1 MTRSILNTI
10 GNTPLIEIKH
20 FNPNPKV
27 SILAKL
33 EYFNPGGSVKD
44 RPALFMIEDGEKSGA
59 LTPDKTVIE
68 ATSGNTGIG
77 LALICSVK
85 GYKLL
90 LTMSEAVSIERQKI
104 LKARGADIL
113 LTPGHLGTDGAIEE
127 VYRLARENPQ
137 AYFMADQF
145 NNPANWQSHYFGT
158 AVEIWQQTG
167 GKVSTVVATLGTS
180 GTLMGLERRLKEYN
194 PDIRIVGVEPYLGH
208 KIQGLKN
215 MKEAYRPEIFE
226 KNRLDEIMNIDDEEA
241 FEMTRQL
248 AKKEGLFVGMSSGAA
263 MVIAQKQAERM
274 VEGNIVAIFPDSG
287 ERYLSTPLFAV
298 REKVGLKLYNTMSRS
313 KEPFEPLLPD
323 KVSLYTCGPT
333 AHARMHIGES
343 RRYVFSD
350 LLCRYLKFRG
360 YDVNHIMNITDL
372 DDKTINGSEKA
383 GMDLVEFTEKHIDSF
398 KKDMDILEIKPA
410 NKYPKASEHIGVMID
425 LVEKLVKK
433 GCAYEKLR
441 SLYFDI
447 SRFADY
453 GKLSG
458 IDINKIKLGAT
469 VDLDEYEK
477 ENPRDFTLLKR
488 STLPELRRGIFTKTA
503 WGNIRPSWHIQCVAM
518 SMKHLGES
526 YDIHTSNR
534 ELVFPH
540 HENEIAIAGSL
551 TGKPLAKYWV
561 HCDRVLVDGKKVDE
575 QGAGATLSDLMDMGC
590 SGREIRYWLLSAHY
604 RKPVIFA
611 KESLEDAKRSLKRL
625 DTCITSLI
633 QLTNE
638 SVVYADI
645 DQLLYDLKHGF
656 IRSMDDDL
664 NISAAM
670 ASIFNIVRRVNILIK
685 EDQLG
690 SDDAAKILD
699 AFRNID
705 SVLKIFNFETERYEP
720 EVKHLL
726 QERERARSEKNWTL
740 ADKIR
745 DQLQEKGVTIKD
757 HKAGYA
763 DKGQR
768 LKK

>member
-1 MTRSILNTI
+1 MTRSILDTI

-20 FNPNPKV
+20 LNPNPKV

-226 KNRLDEIMNIDDEEA
+226 KNRLDEIINVDDEEA

-274 VEGNIVAIFPDSG
+274 VEGTIVAIFPDSG

-298 REKVGLKLYNTMSRS
+298 REKVGLKLYKTMSRS
-313 KEPFEPLLPD
+313 KEPFEPILPE

-383 GMDLVEFTEKHIDSF
+383 GMDLLEFTEKHIDSF

-410 NKYPKASEHIGVMID
+410 NKYPKASEHIGAMID

-477 ENPRDFTLLKR
+477 DNPRDFTLLKR

-503 WGNIRPSWHIQCVAM
+503 WGNVRPSWHIQCVAM

-611 KESLEDAKRSLKRL
+611 KERLEDAKRSLKRL

-656 IRSMDDDL
+656 TRCMDDDL

-670 ASIFNIVRRVNILIK
+670 ASIFNIVRRVNILIE

-726 QERERARSEKNWTL
+726 QEREKARSEKNWTL

-745 DQLQEKGVTIKD
+745 DQLLEKGVTIKD
-757 HKAGYA
+757 HKAG
-763 DKGQR
+763 
-768 LKK
+768 